1 LHNHLLE
8 RHGLKNIAPIR
19 DGEKIKYVYLNPRN
33 PLREDVIA
41 FQNVLPREFDI
52 HRYVDN
58 DTQFNK
64 AFLDP
69 AKLILD
75 SIGWKA
81 EDEPSL
87 EDFFG

>member
-1 LHNHLLE
+1 
-8 RHGLKNIAPIR
+8 
-19 DGEKIKYVYLNPRN
+19 
-33 PLREDVIA
+33 VIA